1 MIDFEAMKREAQRG
15 TQILINYHDCLGW
28 NEFGDKGNACYNPFE
43 YSSQAECDE
52 EALWLAAVKSTMK
65 KNSYTHKLLAELV
78 AKDIGC
84 AWVTYDWL
92 CKSMSRIF
100 NGQSMDALINM
111 CCLSKNVKI
120 RMKENGITSIN
131 SLEEVSA

>member
-1 MIDFEAMKREAQRG
+1 MKGFEIMKIEAKRG
-15 TQILINYHDCLGW
+15 TQILINYHDCFGW

-65 KNSYTHKLLAELV
+65 KNSYTHQLLAELV

-100 NGQSMDALINM
+100 NGQSMDALIDM
-111 CCLSKNVKI
+111 CRLSKDVKTK
-120 RMKENGITSIN
+120 MKEKGITRIN
-131 SLEEVSA
+131 SLEEVYV